1 MTAEE
6 SGNLVISTSPKEP
19 SFMKSSWSSQ
29 GRRLKSASLR
39 TTGRILAENEQTVSS
54 LDRNILVWEI
64 KLGGRLSLE
73 WKEVLNKNSM
83 KPLLSGRGGI
93 QRSSAQV
100 EELIC
105 WAENY
110 HSKETQ
116 LIRETRNCNKINNC
130 NRRIQLHLKIS
141 SWRTVKRTQWRR
153 S

>member
-29 GRRLKSASLR
+29 GRRLKSASLQ

-93 QRSSAQV
+93 QSSSAQV
-100 EELIC
+100 EELTQFVEQKTIT
-105 WAENY
+105 AEQHNF
-110 HSKETQ
+110 SERLGTVTE
-116 LIRETRNCNKINNC
+116 ISNC

-141 SWRTVKRTQWRR
+141 SWRTQWRR